1 MGYRMANVDKSCH
14 HVRSSCP
21 FDSEYAVMR
30 FVAFA
35 GTALLTAFSMHI
47 HAKEV
52 APPSYLTAENLDN
65 YVAGIKARL
74 PMTSADGITIK
85 NIARSGRTLVYS
97 MHARD
102 DINQQVASLL
112 ANSSVFRA
120 ITCRQ
125 EAEAFMLKRKVNL
138 TWNYFD
144 RSNRFLGTIALT
156 PADCGY

>member
-1 MGYRMANVDKSCH
+1 
-14 HVRSSCP
+14 
-21 FDSEYAVMR
+21 MR
-30 FVAFA
+30 PITFA
-35 GTALLTAFSMHI
+35 AMVLLAAFSAHV
-47 HAKEV
+47 HAKE
-52 APPSYLTAENLDN
+52 APPPSYMSDEMLDN
-65 YVAGIKARL
+65 YVSGVKTRL

-102 DINQQVASLL
+102 DISQQVASMM
-112 ANSSVFRA
+112 ANSSAFRVM
-120 ITCRQ
+120 TCRQ

-144 RSNRFLGTIALT
+144 RSNRFLGTVALT